1 MNKKILMPLILALGI
16 AAGSANADSI
26 LYDNGPINGTIDAW
40 NINYGFSTANSFTVS
55 SQSTISGVNFGD
67 WVSPGDTPTQVEYL
81 ITTQAFGGSTL
92 IDQTATLASTYV
104 GTNAYG
110 FDLYS
115 SAFTISGLALSAGTY
130 WLQLQNATTSQGNP
144 MYWDSNNGP
153 SVAYTSAYGNIAGY
167 DGGSSSEAFQV
178 TGTYAA
184 PIPAAIWLVLSGLAS
199 VGVFVRRRAV

>member
-40 NINYGFSTANSFTVS
+40 GINYTFSMADSFTVS
-55 SQSTISGVNFGD
+55 SQATISGVNFGD
-67 WVSPGDTPTQVEYL
+67 WVSQGDTPTQVEYL

-92 IDQTATLASTYV
+92 IDQTATLNSTYV

-115 SAFTISGLALSAGTY
+115 SAFTIPSLALSAGTY

-153 SVAYTSAYGNIAGY
+153 SVAYSSAYGNIAGY